1 MVDIHR
7 LDMSM
12 ITWPRDVTAD
22 VTWLAAT
29 AVNFDRLALLLSNQI
44 TYIIAK
50 TQKNYDKRWKTTT
63 LHTVTTHET
72 NVKKMYQ
79 CLANAERPCD
89 CSVLR
94 LRPKSLLCS
103 CPHSTLD
110 RTSFGSALRS
120 RDSVRCASMHV
131 DATKGSVSLSQY
143 FRWKETLSIP
153 VIS

>member
-94 LRPKSLLCS
+94 LRPKSSLCS
-103 CPHSTLD
+103 CPHCILD
-110 RTSFGSALRS
+110 MTSSGSV
-120 RDSVRCASMHV
+120 DSVRRASYNGV
-131 DATKGSVSLSQY
+131 GQFKPIFQVEGNT
-143 FRWKETLSIP
+143 FRP
-153 VIS
+153 VFFRLFHS